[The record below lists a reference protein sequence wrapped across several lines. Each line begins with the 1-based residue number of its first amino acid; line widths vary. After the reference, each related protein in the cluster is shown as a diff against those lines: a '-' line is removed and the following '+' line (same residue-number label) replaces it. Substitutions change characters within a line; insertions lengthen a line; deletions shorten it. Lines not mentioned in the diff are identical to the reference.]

1 MSKIIS
7 YCIFGEEQF
16 YRRGLTKN
24 IKLAAELFPEWIC
37 RIYAESTLDKNY
49 LSSLERENTEIII
62 KEKPTLPLDALH
74 WRWLPMEEGH
84 EAVII
89 RDVDTRL
96 FQRDVNLVRD
106 WLKNGKQYHVCRD
119 HPGHKDPIMG
129 GLWGGKYPKIE
140 IKKLWDRYLRSNTKL
155 ISSHNKFANDQY
167 FLSRYIYPLIRKNLT
182 VYTEHNIFIFEEDV
196 RRISG
201 PRGTFEGRPVILGVQ
216 PKQDFS
222 EEDEQKRKE
231 YFKSDYLKNEER
243 RIHMSMTSE
252 EMGSESP
259 VINVSLPPFLF
270 SNIFGRLF
278 YGAMKILIGIL
289 KYKLKVL

>member
-1 MSKIIS
+1 LSKIIS

-16 YRRGLTKN
+16 YRKGLTEN

-37 RIYAESTLDKNY
+37 RIYAESTLDENY
-49 LSSLERENTEIII
+49 LSSLERDNTEIII
-62 KEKPTLPLDALH
+62 KEKPALPLDALH

-96 FQRDVNLVRD
+96 FQRDVNLVTD
-106 WLKNGKQYHVCRD
+106 WLEDGKQYHVCRD
-119 HPGHKDPIMG
+119 HPGHKAPIMG
-129 GLWGGKYPKIE
+129 GLWGGKYPNLE
-140 IKKLWDRYLRSNTKL
+140 ISKLWNRYLNTNTKL
-155 ISSHNKFANDQY
+155 ISSHNEFANDQH
-167 FLSRYIYPLIRKNLT
+167 FLSRYIYPIIRKNLS
-182 VYTEHNIFIFEEDV
+182 VYTEHNIYVFEEDV

-222 EEDEQKRKE
+222 EDDEQKRKK
-231 YFKSDYLKNEER
+231 YFKSDYSKNEER
-243 RIHMSMTSE
+243 RLHMSMSSE
-252 EMGSESP
+252 RMGSESP

-270 SNIFGRLF
+270 SNIFGNLLYR
-278 YGAMKILIGIL
+278 AMKMLIGIL
-289 KYKLKVL
+289 KYKLRVL